1 MFLPTED
8 PLRGWPCFGADD
20 SSVRGRRKT
29 DGPKQ
34 EKSYPALM
42 QQIDHDCETAG
53 QSDQVADGEDHEMGA
68 MPAEITESR
77 AMESES
83 AVREN
88 ADPQPRRHRRGRRT
102 NVLSGVPLWTGRVLQ
117 VVSLTMLL
125 IAFSNVV
132 LPDGVYWAASYFA
145 VFGLSPEPFVFNAVL
160 LFIVGS
166 ASKRRLRG
174 AMLFLVIFELP
185 TVLLPL
191 VNLISVGKEG
201 SAFLA
206 QGGTVDLI
214 AAAVAA
220 GIIVLL
226 IAARKEFSARSE
238 PASYLRALAVF
249 VAGVGV
255 AVVVGG
261 MLSQHST
268 DRPLSASDGWLW
280 SLHAATGIYPS
291 EWLLDGSAD
300 GLSTGVEL
308 VVTSLSASALVAAL
322 WLLLRSARRRR
333 LLTEAEELGVRRI
346 LRTTRTDDSLAYF
359 ATRRDKSVA
368 FSPDRRAAVSYRVVN
383 GVALAS
389 GDPLGPE
396 REWNAATTEWLRV
409 ARLYGW
415 RPAVLAATERGAD
428 HYARHG
434 MRAVA
439 LGDEALLVLNSAKR
453 DEFLRSPQIGAARR
467 RARRAG
473 YTAQIRRQ
481 REMAP
486 EELARIEDLAAAWR
500 GAESERGFSMAL
512 SRIGDP
518 GDGDSLIVTA
528 HDIDGKITGLLVF
541 APWNRDGISLDVMR
555 RSPDAV
561 NGVTEFLVAS
571 LVAEAESHGIR
582 RVSLNFA
589 MFREV
594 LVRGARVGAGPL
606 LRVKRRLLLVLSTR
620 WQLESLRRANEK
632 YQPEWRP
639 RYLMWSRHS
648 SFSAVA
654 FAVARAEGFAG
665 PMSRDGASA
674 EPRSHAFLE
683 ALDTEQAQSGLDE
696 APVVPVSPR
705 AATVLAMRNQG
716 EEPYPP
722 TVPRTHALA
731 ELTGSTSGHASIT
744 GRVVARRRHGGIT
757 FIDLVEDHTSFQ
769 VIASAD
775 ATTGYRALTRASLG
789 DIISVTGEVGRSE
802 KGEPSLIARSW
813 VYAAKSLQ
821 QPPNR
826 RTGLKDPEM
835 QVRRR
840 HVHLASSAEATTLL
854 RTRSQAVRALRDRL
868 LDEGY
873 LEVETPILQRTHG
886 GANAR
891 PFRTHINAYHR
902 DLSLRIAPELA
913 LKKLIV
919 AGLPQVF
926 EIGRNFRNEG
936 VDSTHN
942 PEFTAMEAYRAFA
955 DYTDMRELAERLIKD
970 MVSVVSGTPTLVT
983 SDGERI
989 DVSAPWKVI
998 SVCDALTERIGVTIS
1013 VGMSA
1018 ETLDEICNAYDVR
1031 PAADDTAGTLIERLY
1046 EELIE
1051 PATTL
1056 PTFYTDFPSDTSPLA
1071 RPHRTIDG
1079 LSERWDLVAFGMEL
1093 GTAYSELVD
1102 PIEQR
1107 RRLTMQSVRAAG
1119 GDPEAMQLDE
1129 DFLAALEFGMPP
1141 TGGLGLGVD
1150 RIVMA
1155 ATGATIRQTLAFPFV
1170 R

>member
-1 MFLPTED
+1 MGTTWGEITVDRARESESRVMDSDD
-8 PLRGWPCFGADD
+8 PRPRP
-20 SSVRGRRKT
+20 RGRR
-29 DGPKQ
+29 
-34 EKSYPALM
+34 
-42 QQIDHDCETAG
+42 
-53 QSDQVADGEDHEMGA
+53 
-68 MPAEITESR
+68 
-77 AMESES
+77 
-83 AVREN
+83 
-88 ADPQPRRHRRGRRT
+88 RRT
-102 NVLSGVPLWTGRVLQ
+102 NVLSGVPLWAGRALQ
-117 VVSLTMLL
+117 VVSVTMLL

-132 LPDGVYWAASYFA
+132 LPAGVYWAASYFA
-145 VFGLSPEPFVFNAVL
+145 VFGLSAQPFVFNAVL
-160 LFIVGS
+160 LFIVGG
-166 ASKRRLRG
+166 ALKRRLRG
-174 AMLFLVIFELP
+174 AMVFLMFFELP
-185 TVLLPL
+185 TVLLPF
-191 VNLISVGKEG
+191 VNLISVGEGG

-206 QGGTVDLI
+206 DGGTVDLM

-226 IAARKEFSARSE
+226 IVARNEFSARGE
-238 PASYLRALAVF
+238 PASYLRALVVL
-249 VAGVGV
+249 VAGVG
-255 AVVVGG
+255 AAMVVGG
-261 MLSQHST
+261 VLSQRSADGSLST
-268 DRPLSASDGWLW
+268 SDSWLW

-291 EWLLDGSAD
+291 EWLLDGSSD

-346 LRTTRTDDSLAYF
+346 LRTSRTDDSLAYF

-368 FSPDRRAAVSYRVVN
+368 FSPDHRAAVSYRVVN

-396 REWNAATTEWLRV
+396 QEWNAATTEWLRV
-409 ARLYGW
+409 VHLYGW
-415 RPAVLAATERGAD
+415 RPAVLAASERGAD

-434 MRAVA
+434 MRGTV
-439 LGDEALLVLNSAKR
+439 LGDEALLVLNSTKR
-453 DEFLRSPQIGAARR
+453 DEVLRSPQVAAARR

-473 YTAQIRRQ
+473 YTVQIRRQ
-481 REMAP
+481 REVAQDAL
-486 EELARIEDLAAAWR
+486 EQIATLAAAWR
-500 GAESERGFSMAL
+500 GAESERGFSMTL
-512 SRIGDP
+512 SRSGDA
-518 GDGDSLIVTA
+518 GDDNSLIVTA
-528 HDIDGKITGLLVF
+528 HDREGDIAGLLVF
-541 APWNRDGISLDVMR
+541 VPWNGDGVSLDVMR
-555 RSPDAV
+555 RRPGAV
-561 NGVTEFLVAS
+561 NGVTEFLIAS
-571 LVAEAESHGIR
+571 LVAEAESLGIR

-606 LRVKRRLLLVLSTR
+606 LRVKRRLLLMLSTR
-620 WQLESLRRANEK
+620 WQLDSLRRANEK
-632 YQPEWRP
+632 YRPQWRP

-648 SFSAVA
+648 PFSAVI

-665 PMSRDGASA
+665 PSSGDSASG
-674 EPRSHAFLE
+674 EPRSRAFFE
-683 ALDTEQAQSGLDE
+683 ALEMDHARSRFGDV
-696 APVVPVSPR
+696 PVVPISPR
-705 AATVLAMRNQG
+705 AAAVRAMRDQG
-716 EEPYPP
+716 EEPYPT
-722 TVPRTHALA
+722 TVPRTHTLA
-731 ELTGSTSGHASIT
+731 ELKRFASGHASIA
-744 GRVVARRRHGGIT
+744 GRIVARRRHGGIT
-757 FIDLVEDHTSFQ
+757 FIDLVEAHESFQ

-775 ATTGYRALTRASLG
+775 KTARYRALTRASLG
-789 DIISVTGEVGRSE
+789 DIISVTGEIGCSM
-802 KGEPSLIARSW
+802 KGEKSLIAESW
-813 VYAAKSLQ
+813 VYAAKSLR

-826 RTGLKDPEM
+826 HTGLKDPEM
-835 QVRRR
+835 QVRQR
-840 HVHLASSAEATTLL
+840 HVHLASSAEATALL

-868 LDEGY
+868 LHEGY

-970 MVSVVSGTPTLVT
+970 MLSVVSGAPTIVA

-989 DVSAPWKVI
+989 DVSAPWRVV
-998 SVCDALTERIGVTIS
+998 SVCDALTDRVGVTFS
-1013 VGMSA
+1013 AGMSA
-1018 ETLDEICNAYDVR
+1018 EALHDVCNAYGLR
-1031 PAADDTAGTLIERLY
+1031 PAADDTAGVLIERLY

-1051 PATTL
+1051 PATML

-1071 RPHRTIDG
+1071 RPHRTIEG
-1079 LSERWDLVAFGMEL
+1079 LAERWDLVAFGMEL

-1107 RRLTMQSVRAAG
+1107 RRLTAQSVRAAG